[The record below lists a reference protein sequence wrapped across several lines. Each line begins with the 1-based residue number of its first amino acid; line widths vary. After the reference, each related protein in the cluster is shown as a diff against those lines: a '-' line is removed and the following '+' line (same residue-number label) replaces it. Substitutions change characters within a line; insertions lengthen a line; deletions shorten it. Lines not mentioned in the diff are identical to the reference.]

1 MAVAVMAISA
11 ATGWGQILTFD
22 FDGLRGG
29 EVSAMSNANNANLFS
44 STITRG
50 AGLTATDAWNQFN
63 STSWATTSIA
73 NAVSGNKY
81 VEFTITPR
89 AGFRFTVSSITVQWT
104 ASGTGGTQIALRSSV
119 DNYSSNH
126 RLPIERKAEA

>member
-1 MAVAVMAISA
+1 MAISA

-22 FDGLRGG
+22 FNGFRGG
-29 EVSAMSNANNANLFS
+29 EAFAMSNANDANLFPS
-44 STITRG
+44 SITRG
-50 AGLTATDAWNQFN
+50 AGLTATDGDGWDRFN
-63 STSWATTSIA
+63 ATSWATTSIE

-119 DNYSSNH
+119 DN
-126 RLPIERKAEA
+126 